1 MINPRKYI
9 PERWK
14 SFYRFRQ
21 WQHEGNHMSAGNFRG
36 EQKQVCLNCQGE
48 FQGDYCPY
56 CGQRVAPQRL
66 TLPDL
71 IHYFFALF
79 TYLNRGLI
87 HTLEELLLRPGYM
100 VRDYLNGHRAEYTQ
114 PVTLLFLLVATQ
126 FMITGASEF
135 DVEAPD
141 GEAGAFAYEVAKW
154 IIANF
159 TWVTLS
165 FVIVSVPAFFLSAK
179 WARLKPR
186 PNWAESFVFL
196 AYFIC
201 WVFLIGIIRVSFIK
215 AIPKLWPYSNAISVA
230 TSLLELFIFVWMVH
244 SCFGAKWGRSI
255 WTVLLAHTLLLV
267 LFAVLLVTLAICV
280 VAATDGF

>member
-1 MINPRKYI
+1 MINPRQYI

-21 WQHEGNHMSAGNFRG
+21 WQHEGNHMSAGNYPG

-114 PVTLLFLLVATQ
+114 PVTLLFILVATQ
-126 FMITGASEF
+126 FMITGTSALYDKAAESEE
-135 DVEAPD
+135 DALV
-141 GEAGAFAYEVAKW
+141 YEVANW
-154 IIANF
+154 IVSNF
-159 TWVTLS
+159 SWFAL
-165 FVIVSVPAFFLSAK
+165 FLVIVSVPSFFLAAK
-179 WARLKPR
+179 WTRLKSR

-196 AYFIC
+196 AYYIC
-201 WVFLIGIIRVSFIK
+201 CGFLIAIIRVSFFK
-215 AIPKLWPYSNAISVA
+215 VAPMLKPYSDSISGVL
-230 TSLLELFIFVWMVH
+230 SLFQLFIYVWMVH
-244 SCFGAKWGRSI
+244 SCFGAKWGRSV
-255 WTVLLAHTLLLV
+255 WTVLLAFILLLV
-267 LFAVLLVTLAICV
+267 MIGVLIVTLAIIL
-280 VAATDGF
+280 ATTTDEF